1 MTTSSGTTVFEKT
14 LFIDDIIEESYERI
28 GLINNTG
35 NQMKA
40 ARRSLNILFQEWANR
55 GLHYWEVANNSI
67 SMVENQA
74 VYTLYRS
81 SGDGTSDG
89 VFTLLNGAIT
99 AGSST
104 ITVDSVSQFPA
115 TGTLLIGTE
124 QITYTTLNSSANTIT
139 GLTRGANG
147 TTAAAH
153 ANDEE
158 VYNYNT
164 IVYGTGDILEAV
176 YRNTEQSPVVDFPLT
191 KIDRS
196 AYSGLSSKF
205 STGTPTQYFVER
217 FIDRITITLFLTPG
231 ADEVNNVINYYY
243 EKRIQDVGAYTNITN
258 VPYRFVPCM
267 CAGLTYYLAQK
278 FAPQRV
284 QDTKLLYEDEL
295 KRALEQ
301 DGSSSSSFITPKI
314 YYPGS

>member
-89 VFTLLNGAIT
+89 VFTLLNGSIT
-99 AGSST
+99 AVSST

-115 TGTLLIGTE
+115 TGTLLIDSE

-147 TTAAAH
+147 TVAAAH
-153 ANDEE
+153 ADNEE
-158 VYNYNT
+158 VYNYNS

-231 ADEVNNVINYYY
+231 ADEVKNVINYYY

-295 KRALEQ
+295 KRALDQ
-301 DGSSSSSFITPKI
+301 DGSSTSSFITPKI

>member
-89 VFTLLNGAIT
+89 VFTLLNGGIT
-99 AGSST
+99 AGDTT

-115 TGTLLIGTE
+115 TGTLLIDSE

-139 GLTRGANG
+139 GLGRGANG
-147 TTAAAH
+147 TTAASH
-153 ANDEE
+153 ANDAE
-158 VYNYNT
+158 VYDYNS

-284 QDTKLLYEDEL
+284 QDTRLLYEDEL
-295 KRALEQ
+295 KRALDQ
-301 DGSSSSSFITPKI
+301 DGSSTSSFITPKI

>member
-1 MTTSSGTTVFEKT
+1 MATTSGTTVFEKT
-14 LFIDDIIEESYERI
+14 FTIDEIIEESYERI

-40 ARRSLNILFQEWANR
+40 ARRSLNIMFQEWGNR

-67 SMVENQA
+67 SMVNGQA

-81 SGDGTSDG
+81 PTDGTSDG
-89 VFTLLNGAIT
+89 VFSFLNGGINASVT
-99 AGSST
+99 T
-104 ITVDSVSQFPA
+104 IVLDSVFQFP
-115 TGTLLIGTE
+115 TSGTLLIGSE
-124 QITYTTLNSSANTIT
+124 QITYTGTNTESNSIT
-139 GLTRGANG
+139 GCVRGANG
-147 TTAAAH
+147 TTAAIH
-153 ANDEE
+153 ADNTA
-158 VYNYNT
+158 VYNYNS

-176 YRNTEQSPVVDFPLT
+176 YRNTEQTPVVDFPLT

-231 ADEVNNVINYYY
+231 SDEVNNVVNYYY

-267 CAGLTYYLAQK
+267 CAGLTYYLTQK

-284 QDTKLLYEDEL
+284 QEMKLLYEDEL

-301 DGSSSSSFITPKI
+301 DGSSSSSFITPKL
-314 YYPGS
+314 YYPSA

>member
-1 MTTSSGTTVFEKT
+1 MATSGTTVFEKSF
-14 LFIDDIIEESYERI
+14 FIDDIIEESFERI

-55 GLHYWEVANNSI
+55 GLHYWEIANNSI
-67 SMVENQA
+67 SMVEDQS
-74 VYTLYRS
+74 VYTLYRAS
-81 SGDGTSDG
+81 SDGTSDG

-115 TGTLLIGTE
+115 TGTLLIGSE

-153 ANDEE
+153 ANDDK
-158 VYNYNT
+158 VYDNNS

-176 YRNTEQSPVVDFPLT
+176 YRNTQQSPVVDFPLT

-217 FIDRITITLFLTPG
+217 FIDKITITLFLTPG

-278 FAPQRV
+278 YAPQRV
-284 QDTKLLYEDEL
+284 QDTRLLYEDEL
-295 KRALEQ
+295 KRALDQ
-301 DGSSSSSFITPKI
+301 DGSSTSSFITPKI

>member
-1 MTTSSGTTVFEKT
+1 MATSSGTTVFEKT
-14 LFIDDIIEESYERI
+14 FTIDEIIEESYERI

-40 ARRSLNILFQEWANR
+40 ARRSLNIMFQEWGNR

-67 SMVENQA
+67 SMVNGQA

-81 SGDGTSDG
+81 PTDGTSDG
-89 VFTLLNGAIT
+89 VFSFLNGGINASVT
-99 AGSST
+99 T
-104 ITVDSVSQFPA
+104 IILDSVFQFP
-115 TGTLLIGTE
+115 TSGTLLIGSE
-124 QITYTTLNSSANTIT
+124 QITYTGTNTESNSIT
-139 GLTRGANG
+139 GCVRGANG
-147 TTAAAH
+147 TIAAIHADNTA
-153 ANDEE
+153 
-158 VYNYNT
+158 VYNYNS

-295 KRALEQ
+295 KRALDQ
-301 DGSSSSSFITPKI
+301 DGSSTSSFITPKI

>member
-1 MTTSSGTTVFEKT
+1 MATSGTTVFEKSF
-14 LFIDDIIEESYERI
+14 FIDDIIEESFERI

-35 NQMKA
+35 NQIKA

-55 GLHYWEVANNSI
+55 GLHYWEIANNSI
-67 SMVENQA
+67 SMVEDQS
-74 VYTLYRS
+74 VYTLYRAS
-81 SGDGTSDG
+81 SDGTSDG

-115 TGTLLIGTE
+115 TGTLLIGSE

-139 GLTRGANG
+139 GLGRGANG
-147 TTAAAH
+147 TAAAAH
-153 ANDEE
+153 ANDDE
-158 VYNYNT
+158 VYDNNS

-176 YRNTEQSPVVDFPLT
+176 YRNTQQSPVVDFPLT

-217 FIDRITITLFLTPG
+217 FIDKITITLFLTPG

-278 FAPQRV
+278 YAPQRV
-284 QDTKLLYEDEL
+284 QDTRLLYEDEL
-295 KRALEQ
+295 KRALDQ
-301 DGSSSSSFITPKI
+301 DGSSTSSFITPKI

>member
-1 MTTSSGTTVFEKT
+1 MSTSSGTNVFEKSF
-14 LFIDDIIEESYERI
+14 FIDDIIEESYERI

-35 NQMKA
+35 NQIKA

-67 SMVENQA
+67 SLVEDQS
-74 VYTLYRS
+74 VYTLFRAS
-81 SGDGTSDG
+81 SDGTSDG
-89 VFTLLNGAIT
+89 VFTFLNGAIT
-99 AGSST
+99 SSSST

-115 TGTLLIGTE
+115 TGTLLIGSE
-124 QITYTTLNSSANTIT
+124 KITYTTLNSSANTIT
-139 GLTRGANG
+139 GLTRGANS

-153 ANDEE
+153 ADNAK
-158 VYNYNT
+158 VFNNNS

-176 YRNTEQSPVVDFPLT
+176 YRDTQQSPVVDFPLT

-217 FIDRITITLFLTPG
+217 FIDKITITLFLTPG
-231 ADEVNNVINYYY
+231 ADQVNNVINYYY
-243 EKRIQDVGAYTNITN
+243 EKRIEDVGAYTNITN

-278 FAPQRV
+278 YTPQRV
-284 QDTKLLYEDEL
+284 QEMKLLYEDEL
-295 KRALEQ
+295 KRALDQ
-301 DGSSSSSFITPKI
+301 DGSSTSSFITPKV
-314 YYPGS
+314 YYPGA

>member
-1 MTTSSGTTVFEKT
+1 MTTSSGTTVFEKS
-14 LFIDDIIEESYERI
+14 LFIDDIIQESYERI
-28 GLINNTG
+28 GLVNSTG

-67 SMVENQA
+67 SLVQNQS

-99 AGSST
+99 AASST

-115 TGTLLIGTE
+115 TGTLLIGSE
-124 QITYTTLNSSANTIT
+124 QITYTTLNSSAKTIT
-139 GLTRGANG
+139 GLTRGANS

-153 ANDEE
+153 ADNEE
-158 VYNYNT
+158 VYNYDS

-176 YRNTEQSPVVDFPLT
+176 YRNTAQSPVVDSPLT

-205 STGTPTQYFVER
+205 STGTPTQYFVQR
-217 FIDRITITLFLTPG
+217 FIDKITITLFLTPG
-231 ADEVNNVINYYY
+231 SNEVNNVINYYY
-243 EKRIQDVGAYTNITN
+243 EKRIEDVGAYTKITN

-295 KRALEQ
+295 KRALDQ
-301 DGSSSSSFITPKI
+301 DGSSTSSFITPKT
-314 YYPGS
+314 YYPGA

>member
-1 MTTSSGTTVFEKT
+1 MSTSSGTNVFEKSF
-14 LFIDDIIEESYERI
+14 FIDDIIEESYERI

-35 NQMKA
+35 NQIKA

-67 SMVENQA
+67 SLVEDQS
-74 VYTLYRS
+74 VYTLFRAS
-81 SGDGTSDG
+81 SDGTSDG

-99 AGSST
+99 SSSST

-115 TGTLLIGTE
+115 TGTLLIGSE
-124 QITYTTLNSSANTIT
+124 KITYTTLNSSANTIT
-139 GLTRGANG
+139 GLTRGANS

-153 ANDEE
+153 ADNAE
-158 VYNYNT
+158 VFDNNS

-176 YRNTEQSPVVDFPLT
+176 YRDTQQSPVVDFPLT

-217 FIDRITITLFLTPG
+217 FIDKITITLFLTPG
-231 ADEVNNVINYYY
+231 ADQVNNVINYYY
-243 EKRIQDVGAYTNITN
+243 EKRIEDVGAYTNITN

-278 FAPQRV
+278 YTPQRV
-284 QDTKLLYEDEL
+284 QEMKLLYEDEL
-295 KRALEQ
+295 KRALDQ
-301 DGSSSSSFITPKI
+301 DGSSTSSFITPKV
-314 YYPGS
+314 YYPGA

>member
-67 SMVENQA
+67 SMVEDQA

-89 VFTLLNGAIT
+89 VFTLLNGVLTINA
-99 AGSST
+99 ST
-104 ITVDSVSQFPA
+104 ITVDSVAQFPA
-115 TGTLLIGTE
+115 TGTLLIDSE

-147 TTAAAH
+147 TVAAAH
-153 ANDEE
+153 ADNEE
-158 VYNYNT
+158 VYNYNS

-176 YRNTEQSPVVDFPLT
+176 YRNTQQTPVVDFPLT

-278 FAPQRV
+278 YSPQRV
-284 QDTKLLYEDEL
+284 QEMRLLYEDEL

-301 DGSSSSSFITPKI
+301 DGSPSSSFITPKI
-314 YYPGS
+314 YYPSV